1 MYNHLT
7 LTDRCMIEKYL
18 SFGYNVTE
26 IADRINRSQT
36 TVSREIR
43 KHRIF
48 VSDPRGRCAKFRE
61 CKRRNIC
68 GTNKCGMK
76 ACKSCKD
83 HSCKEKCDQF
93 EGIHCSELDKPPYVC
108 ADCDRYELCTLEHAY
123 YHAHKA
129 HNAYMETLSDSRKH
143 LHVADE
149 DLSKIND
156 LVSPLVLKGQSLN
169 HIFATHSEE
178 IGVSRKTLYNY
189 IDKAALDVRN
199 IDLPRKVRYKKR
211 KSKQSKPIEYKYRKG
226 RTYADF
232 KSFIE
237 NNPQL
242 RVVEMDTVKG
252 RREKGKCLLTMIFVE
267 YELMLIFLL
276 DSCSQDCVE
285 KTFDSLTKVLTLVA
299 FRRMF
304 PLILTDNGSEFKDP
318 ESLEFSAFGKTRT
331 RIFYCDPMAS
341 YQKAHIERNH
351 EFIRQILP
359 KGVSF
364 DDLTQEDVTLMMN
377 HINSVKRDSLDGLS
391 PYEAADPF
399 IPIKLVEALGLEQI
413 PPDEILL
420 KPELLR

>member
-1 MYNHLT
+1 
-7 LTDRCMIEKYL
+7 
-18 SFGYNVTE
+18 
-26 IADRINRSQT
+26 
-36 TVSREIR
+36 
-43 KHRIF
+43 
-48 VSDPRGRCAKFRE
+48 
-61 CKRRNIC
+61 
-68 GTNKCGMK
+68 MK
-76 ACKSCKD
+76 ACKSCKEQN
-83 HSCKEKCDQF
+83 CKEKCDQF
-93 EGIHCSELDKPPYVC
+93 EGIYCSELDKPPYVC
-108 ADCDRYELCTLEHAY
+108 AECDSQEICTLQHAY

-129 HNAYMETLSDSRKH
+129 HNAYMEKLSDSRKH
-143 LHVADE
+143 LHIADE

-169 HIFATHSEE
+169 HIFATHREE

-189 IDKAALDVRN
+189 IDHAVLDVRN

-211 KSKQSKPIEYKYRKG
+211 RSKPRKPVEYKYRKG

-242 RVVEMDTVKG
+242 GVVEMDTVKG
-252 RREKGKCLLTMIFVE
+252 KREKGKCLLTMIFVE

-276 DSCSQDCVE
+276 DSCSQECVE
-285 KTFDSLTKVLTLVA
+285 KTFDNLTKDLTLAA

-304 PLILTDNGSEFKDP
+304 PVILTDNGSEFKDP
-318 ESLEFSAFGKTRT
+318 ESLEFSVFGKPRT
-331 RIFYCDPMAS
+331 RIFYCEPMAS
-341 YQKAHIERNH
+341 YQKAHVERNH

-391 PYEAADPF
+391 PYEAAGNF
-399 IPIKLVEALGLEQI
+399 LSIKLVEALGLEQI
-413 PPDEILL
+413 PPDDILL
-420 KPELLR
+420 KPALLL